1 MAEVPYKVEYKDC
14 LEANKILRYKLKEAE
29 RKLDKIRMDVE
40 AD

>member
-1 MAEVPYKVEYKDC
+1 MAEVTYKDKYNEC
-14 LEANKILRYKLKEAE
+14 LEVNKILRYKLKEAE